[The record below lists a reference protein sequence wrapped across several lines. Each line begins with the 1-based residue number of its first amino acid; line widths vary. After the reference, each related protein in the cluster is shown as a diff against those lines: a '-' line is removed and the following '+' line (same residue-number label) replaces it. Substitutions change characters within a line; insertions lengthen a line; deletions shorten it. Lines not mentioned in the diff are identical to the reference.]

1 MNKQVYIDKI
11 AIITDELQQI
21 TSLWLQK
28 DYAISPIEVEN
39 YLSNIRYLSEQAEI
53 LRKYLHEIEGTKI
66 AETKNAETKNENT
79 KNENSIAQN
88 LSEEI
93 QKPVE
98 STQSFSAAEKLH
110 VEMSD
115 IPSKTTELPDQKEEY
130 TLHQKLSAQM
140 NDNSL
145 ADVLKHDYFH
155 KELSFSLNEKFY
167 IVQNLFN
174 GDEKDF
180 NKVMAHLATLDSW
193 EEIEFYLNATCKVPY
208 EWESK
213 QEHQIKFYEMLM
225 DRIN

>member
-28 DYAISPIEVEN
+28 DYTISPIEVEN
-39 YLSNIRYLSEQAEI
+39 YLSNIRYLSEQADI
-53 LRKYLHEIEGTKI
+53 LRKYLLELDNTKI
-66 AETKNAETKNENT
+66 AETKIEKTKI
-79 KNENSIAQN
+79 ENSTAQI

-98 STQSFSAAEKLH
+98 STQSFSVAEKLH
-110 VEMSD
+110 VQMSD
-115 IPSKTTELPDQKEEY
+115 IPDKPTEVPDQKEEY

-213 QEHQIKFYEMLM
+213 QEHQEKFYEMLM
-225 DRIN
+225 SRIN

>member
-11 AIITDELQQI
+11 AIITDELQQM

-28 DYAISPIEVEN
+28 DYEIGPLEVEN
-39 YLSNIRYLSEQAEI
+39 YLSNIRYLSEQADI
-53 LRKYLHEIEGTKI
+53 LRKYLHELDNTKI
-66 AETKNAETKNENT
+66 DEK
-79 KNENSIAQN
+79 KNENSITVN
-88 LSEEI
+88 PSEE
-93 QKPVE
+93 KHAD
-98 STQSFSAAEKLH
+98 STPSFSVAEKLH
-110 VEMSD
+110 VQMSD
-115 IPSKTTELPDQKEEY
+115 IPDKPTEVPDQKEEY

-155 KELSFSLNEKFY
+155 KELSFSLNEKFF

-193 EEIEFYLNATCKVPY
+193 EEVEFYLNATCKVPY
-208 EWESK
+208 EWETK
-213 QEHQIKFYEMLM
+213 QEHQEKFYEMLM
-225 DRIN
+225 SRIT